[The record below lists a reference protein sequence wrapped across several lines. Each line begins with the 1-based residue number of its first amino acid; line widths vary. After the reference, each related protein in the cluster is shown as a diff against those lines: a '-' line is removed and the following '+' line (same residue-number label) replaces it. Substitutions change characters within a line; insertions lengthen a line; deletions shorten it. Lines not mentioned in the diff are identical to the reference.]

1 MRQFAEKR
9 GLAALCAAALAL
21 VLACAVAVPHAWAD
35 DDAGGGQL
43 TAHNQVYVNQL
54 ADSSFLYETSIAD
67 LAEADSYYEGQTVM
81 VKGEVVGDQVNDEN
95 DPNMC
100 WITLQDKEEIR
111 SVVAVLMTKDQ
122 AKSIDTFGAYGR
134 TGTTMQVRG
143 IFHLECDDHQGM
155 SDIHAE
161 EVSAIAQ
168 GQTDDDEINPRLLSF
183 GVLSVAVGLILFG
196 VYHYRREKML

>member
-1 MRQFAEKR
+1 MRLIAGKR
-9 GLAALCAAALAL
+9 GLAALCATALAL
-21 VLACAVAVPHAWAD
+21 VLACTVAVPRAWAD
-35 DDAGGGQL
+35 DDADDGQS

-95 DPNMC
+95 DPNLC

>member
-1 MRQFAEKR
+1 MRSIAEKR
-9 GLAALCAAALAL
+9 GFTALRAAMLAL
-21 VLACAVAVPHAWAD
+21 VLACAVAVPQAWAD
-35 DDAGGGQL
+35 DADDGQS

-67 LAEADSYYEGQTVM
+67 LAEADSYYEGQAVM

-95 DPNMC
+95 DPNLC

-122 AKSIDTFGAYGR
+122 AASIDTFGAYGR
-134 TGTTMQVRG
+134 MGTTMQVRG

-168 GQTDDDEINPRLLSF
+168 GQTDDDEVNSRLLSF